1 MYDSPRS
8 LQEVC
13 VDFICENLEALCD
26 LTPVIQQTSSGIFW
40 VRMWT
45 VVCIPCEALYAVI

>member
-26 LTPVIQQTSSGIFW
+26 LTPVIQQISSGIFW
-40 VRMWT
+40 VRMQT
-45 VVCIPCEALYAVI
+45 VVCIPFEALYAVT